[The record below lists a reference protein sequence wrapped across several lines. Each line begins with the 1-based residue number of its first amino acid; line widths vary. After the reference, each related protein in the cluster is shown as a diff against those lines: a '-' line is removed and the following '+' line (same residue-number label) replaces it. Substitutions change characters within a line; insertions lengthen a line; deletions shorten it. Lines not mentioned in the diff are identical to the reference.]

1 MSIPVDTTRLAEAMA
16 DHGAAYLLST
26 AGDGAIKAVTVQ
38 PRATADGLEID
49 GPGRGTAANV
59 AANDR
64 VTLLFWPLEPKGY
77 TLIVDG
83 TARGD
88 ADRLTVRATKAVL
101 HRPAAHADGPVPS
114 AAEGACGQDC
124 SPV

>member
-26 AGDGAIKAVTVQ
+26 GDDGRIKAVTVEPQ
-38 PRATADGLEID
+38 ATADGLEVD
-49 GPGRGTAANV
+49 GPGRGTAANI
-59 AANDR
+59 ALNPR
-64 VTLLFWPLEPKGY
+64 VTVLFWPLQPRGY

-83 TARGD
+83 TASGD
-88 ADRLTVRATKAVL
+88 ADRLTVLATQAVL
-101 HRPAAHADGPVPS
+101 HRPAAHADPAIPP
-114 AAEGACGQDC
+114 ATDGACGHDC

>member
-1 MSIPVDTTRLAEAMA
+1 MSLPVDTTRLAEAMA

-26 AGDGAIKAVTVQ
+26 AGDGAIKAVTVE
-38 PRATADGLEID
+38 PRATADGLEIP
-49 GPGRGTAANV
+49 GPGRGTAANIAV
-59 AANDR
+59 NDR
-64 VTLLFWPLEPKGY
+64 VTVLFWPLEPQGY

-83 TARGD
+83 TASGD

-114 AAEGACGQDC
+114 HGCGQDC
-124 SPV
+124 APLP